1 MAKSLAVVIT
11 HSLGWKTS
19 DYFFL
24 TNHRP
29 RKSLPQNQWPIR
41 GQYPRHV
48 ISQDQSEARKLWPR
62 ERLIDLSVTEGGTLT
77 SSLQFSSFLQF
88 LRSDGKCPVDTGTAG
103 GMVFD
108 VYHHQRRFVS
118 ENLHRELV
126 ITLQWRHVTR
136 WAHRVCPQKRTT
148 YFQFRIVEIT
158 IVGRVLERAG
168 ANAYNTF
175 SGTQFGAEIYMPKIL
190 YKKYWK

>member
-88 LRSDGKCPVDTGTAG
+88 LRSDGKCPVDTGTGGDGVWCISPSKAG
-103 GMVFD
+103 RIREFTQGTSFYPLPVTSRHEMSPPC
-108 VYHHQRRFVS
+108 VS
-118 ENLHRELV
+118 IKKDYL
-126 ITLQWRHVTR
+126 
-136 WAHRVCPQKRTT
+136 
-148 YFQFRIVEIT
+148 
-158 IVGRVLERAG
+158 
-168 ANAYNTF
+168 F
-175 SGTQFGAEIYMPKIL
+175 SI
-190 YKKYWK
+190 